1 MNSKIWF
8 ITLTTIVLTG
18 CAMTQKGAISRAHN
32 AYEDAKFEKCL
43 ARLEQAE
50 SYGSYSELQN
60 ARISFQRGLC
70 LEGAGRKSEAMA
82 VYKNLIIKYPQ
93 TDMAAQARARIEG

>member
-1 MNSKIWF
+1 MKSKLWF
-8 ITLTTIVLTG
+8 IALTTVLITG

-43 ARLEQAE
+43 DTLARAE
-50 SYGSYSELQN
+50 SYGNYSELEN

-70 LEGAGRKSEAMA
+70 LEGAGRKAEAIA

-93 TDMAAQARARIEG
+93 TDLAAQARARSEG